1 MNKQKAPRVRKNRP
15 SEYSGTS
22 RWRVWRAPPLSKGE
36 VEVYQAQG
44 VKRLEVTGHID
55 LEAPLDVK
63 LDMVS
68 KMSANPA
75 VPEAPPGMEALCKCP
90 YCLRGP

>member
-1 MNKQKAPRVRKNRP
+1 M
-15 SEYSGTS
+15 
-22 RWRVWRAPPLSKGE
+22 VWRAQPLSKGE
-36 VEVYQAQG
+36 IEAYQAQG

-63 LDMVS
+63 LDMVW